1 MRYCSKACQKNDW
14 KRHKCECSRV
24 AAGVNRRSKNEVY
37 YGFMDEA
44 TYWRWQKVME
54 ENYKWEEL
62 DPEKHEHLTR
72 EHDRASSS
80 SGPFEA
86 DVS

>member
-1 MRYCSKACQKNDW
+1 M
-14 KRHKCECSRV
+14 

-54 ENYKWEEL
+54 ENYKWVEL
-62 DPEKHEHLTR
+62 DPEQHEHLIR
-72 EHDRASSS
+72 EPADRASSS